1 MFYTACLFRPQ
12 HFVHHLSVQNVFQLT
27 GRINTWLK
35 LLVEAYSLGIEPDLC
50 VDVLFLLTLFHF
62 LVCVFECVI
71 VCCTEPFR
79 HGAVGNQ
86 GLASVTSPLEEGK
99 LAFTNIFLI
108 GGLADKSAPHKLRKA
123 DA

>member
-1 MFYTACLFRPQ
+1 MFYFSCLFCAH
-12 HFVHHLSVQNVFQLT
+12 HFVHHLSIQYVFQLS
-27 GRINTWLK
+27 GWLDTRFK
-35 LLVEAYSLGIEPDLC
+35 LLEEAYRLGIEPNLC

-62 LVCVFECVI
+62 LVCILKCVI

-79 HGAVGNQ
+79 HGAVGDQ
-86 GLASVTSPLEEGK
+86 SLASVTSPLEESK
-99 LAFTNIFLI
+99 LAFTNVFLI